1 MLHLSPTQSNEVIVT
16 LYEKCDNI
24 TNPYFTWKIID
35 RNGYNQYIFTTDD
48 NSVEPYYYNSFTVSV
63 GIGSATAGYFNGG
76 VGEYHYYI
84 YEKSTQYDL
93 SLSPTDNLVE
103 EGILYVSGTDS
114 TPTSFTQ
121 SDSDTVYYFNNL
133 D

>member
-1 MLHLSPTQSNEVIVT
+1 MSNEVIVT
-16 LYEKCDNI
+16 LAEKTLNI
-24 TNPYFTWKIID
+24 VNPFYTWKVID
-35 RNGYNQYIFTTDD
+35 RNGYNQYIFTSNDFST
-48 NSVEPYYYNSFTVSV
+48 EPYYYNSFTVSV
-63 GIGSATAGYFNGG
+63 GVGSATAGYFNGG

-93 SLSPTDNLVE
+93 TLLPSDNLVE
-103 EGILYVSGTDS
+103 EGILIVTATGS

-121 SDSDTVYYFNNL
+121 SDSDTVKYFNNI